1 MARARGWW
9 PIGVIVLALVVVNV
23 ASNRLVPDALYVPWA
38 VVCSAAL
45 VYLARSADGRSWDD
59 LGLARSQVPRGLRW
73 GAVLAGMVLVFY
85 VVAVALPPTRDL
97 FRDERVEG
105 WSLAQALY
113 AAFVRVPLG
122 TVLLEEITFRAV
134 LPAVLVARTRTWVA
148 VAWSSALFGLWH
160 VLPSLGLETVN
171 PVTTD
176 TVGQLPGWVTVAG
189 SVLSTA
195 AVGVWLWFLRH
206 RSDSVLAPMALH
218 WATNGLGYLFAYA
231 VLNA

>member
-1 MARARGWW
+1 MIVSAL
-9 PIGVIVLALVVVNV
+9 VLANV

-38 VVCSAAL
+38 MACSVVL
-45 VYLARSADGRSWDD
+45 VAFARRADGRSWVD
-59 LGLARSQVPRGLRW
+59 LGLAREHVPRGLRW
-73 GAVLAGMVLVFY
+73 GSALAGAVLVVY

-113 AAFVRVPLG
+113 AALVRVPLG

-176 TVGQLPGWVTVAG
+176 AVGQLPGWVTVAG

-206 RSDSVLAPMALH
+206 RSDSVLTPMALH

-231 VLNA
+231 VLSA

>member
-1 MARARGWW
+1 M
-9 PIGVIVLALVVVNV
+9 IVPALVVVNV

-38 VVCSAAL
+38 VLCSAAL
-45 VYLARSADGRSWDD
+45 VAFALRVDGRTWEE
-59 LGLARSQVPRGLRW
+59 LGLARRQVPGGLRW
-73 GAVLAGMVLVFY
+73 GAVLAGTVVVVYL
-85 VVAVALPPTRDL
+85 VAVALPPTRDL
-97 FRDERVEG
+97 FRDDRVAG

-122 TVLLEEITFRAV
+122 TVLLEEIAFRAV
-134 LPAVLVARTRTWVA
+134 LPAVLVVRTRTWVA
-148 VAWSSALFGLWH
+148 VAWSAVLFGLWH

-171 PVTTD
+171 PVAAD
-176 TVGQLPGWVTVAG
+176 TVGQLPAWVTVAG

-231 VLNA
+231 VIDA